1 MVIVFEAHTAVTPAG
16 NPVAVPIPVAPV
28 VVCVIFVNKVF
39 IHKVST
45 EDAAPT
51 VLAGVTVIALL
62 VADATQLLLSV
73 TVTE

>member
-1 MVIVFEAHTAVTPAG
+1 MVMVFDAHTAFTPAG

-39 IHKVST
+39 THSVS
-45 EDAAPT
+45 EGDDELT

>member
-28 VVCVIFVNKVF
+28 VVCVIFVNKVL
-39 IHKVST
+39 IHNVCSD
-45 EDAAPT
+45 DAALT
-51 VLAGVTVIALL
+51 VLVGVTVIALL

>member
-1 MVIVFEAHTAVTPAG
+1 MVMVFDAQTAVTPAG

-39 IHKVST
+39 KHNVCND
-45 EDAAPT
+45 DAALT

-62 VADATQLLLSV
+62 VADPMQPLLSV

>member
-16 NPVAVPIPVAPV
+16 NPAAVPIPVAPV
-28 VVCVIFVNKVF
+28 VVCVIFGNKVL
-39 IHKVST
+39 IHKVCT
-45 EDAAPT
+45 EDAALT

-62 VADATQLLLSV
+62 VADPTQPLLSV